1 MNRNVCKNSGSAIQS
16 TRGTIRGGVN
26 TLLFAFISALC
37 LLTGG
42 VAEARFITENYTLTS
57 SEDWTSDVAV
67 LLTNGV
73 TVNLNGNSLAVPEL
87 KVVSGTEVA
96 TGYIQL
102 EYVEATGKNGKQ
114 WVNTEYTPACTD
126 RVEMDIRTSA
136 TIATG
141 NHCLFCSRVKGS
153 DRTFTCFTIGGV
165 LRIDRN
171 KSQTNSRATLSPD
184 TRYLVVANGDTLDF
198 STNGVSVCSMVTGTF
213 TPANPF
219 VLFASYNNVS
229 NPSGIATTTSWDNWG
244 AYRLYSFKVYDK
256 DNNLQCDA
264 VPACRTSDGAIGLYD
279 RQRNRFLANSGTSP
293 LDFSEDGTATVTNSA
308 GGDAPSLTVTV
319 GRAVTN
325 SLVALSG
332 NLKLVK
338 EGSGEFTAHRREQ
351 TYTGGTEVKAGS
363 LKVTAYGKFHQLGAE
378 GSTNTVSAVNGVPGI
393 LDMNGLPAYQ
403 QYVFVG
409 NGGKIRNTVSI
420 ANSTS
425 YAYISDLRLDA
436 DSSFDAWYSYGLI
449 NASYGRVV
457 LALNGHTLKVN
468 QTAKSG
474 VRPLFLLV
482 NVTATTPGTIEVMNG
497 YFYFD
502 GEAQNKRKTS
512 DLRQTEL
519 VMGGQLRLYNTAGTV
534 LVKLGDYIVNTP
546 AADVSAAGGT
556 NWMGAAEV
564 YGTFRPNTDFF
575 HGCELQDGA
584 TIDLSGRNG
593 TFSTKG
599 QNVGTNDVQTT
610 ATFAPNASIT
620 VNLAGREDLR
630 ALATSAAPYV
640 ISWATQ
646 PENVTFE
653 LDAQTKDNKFI
664 LQPDTTGLKLIQI
677 GGTIISIR

>member
-1 MNRNVCKNSGSAIQS
+1 MQNIGFSDSINVWQHTGGGS
-16 TRGTIRGGVN
+16 
-26 TLLFAFISALC
+26 TLLFVFISALC

-42 VAEARFITENYTLTS
+42 VADARFITENYTLTS
-57 SEDWTSDVAV
+57 NEDWTSDVAV

-96 TGYIQL
+96 AGYIQL
-102 EYVEATGKNGKQ
+102 EYVEATGKTGKQ
-114 WVNTEYTPACTD
+114 WINTEYTPVCTD

-136 TIATG
+136 TVATG
-141 NHCLFCSRVKGS
+141 NQCLFCSRVKGS
-153 DRTFTCFTIGGV
+153 DRTFTCFTISGV

-171 KSQTNSRATLSPD
+171 KSQTNSQVALSPD

-198 STNGVSVCSMVTGTF
+198 STNGVIVCSMVTGTF

-244 AYRLYSFKVYDK
+244 AYRLYSFQVYDK
-256 DNNLQCDA
+256 DDNLQCDA

-279 RQRNRFLANSGTSP
+279 RQRNRFLTNSGRTP
-293 LDFSEDGTATVTNSA
+293 LDFSESGNATVANQA
-308 GGDAPSLTVTV
+308 VGDAPSLTVTV
-319 GRAVTN
+319 SRAVTN

-351 TYTGGTEVKAGS
+351 TYTGGTEVKAGA
-363 LKVTAYGKFHQLGAE
+363 LKVTAYGKFHQLGAV
-378 GSTNTVSAVNGVPGI
+378 GSTNTVSVVDGVPGI
-393 LDMNGLPAYQ
+393 LDMNGIPAYQ
-403 QYVFVG
+403 QYVFVE
-409 NGGKIRNTVSI
+409 NGGKIRNQVNI

-436 DSSFDAWYSYGLI
+436 DSSFDAWYNYGLI
-449 NASYGRVV
+449 NAGYGRVD
-457 LALNGHTLKVN
+457 LTLNGHTLKVN
-468 QTAKSG
+468 ETSKSG
-474 VRPLFLLV
+474 TRPLFLLV

-502 GEAQNKRKTS
+502 GSSSQKRKTS
-512 DLRQTEL
+512 DFQQVTL
-519 VMGGQLRLYNTAGTV
+519 VMNGQLRLDDDTGSV
-534 LVKLGDYIVNTP
+534 LVKLRDYIVNTP
-546 AADVSAAGGT
+546 AADVSGAGAAKF
-556 NWMGAAEV
+556 MGRAEV

-593 TFSTKG
+593 TFSAKG

-630 ALATSAAPYV
+630 ALAASAAPYV
-640 ISWATQ
+640 ISWETQ
-646 PENVTFE
+646 PENVLFE
-653 LDAQTKDNKFI
+653 PDAQTKTNKFI
-664 LQPDTTGLKLIQI
+664 LQPNATGLKLIKV
-677 GGTIISIR
+677 GGTVISIR